1 MESVN
6 IAALVLRLVVGGTMM
21 AHGWNHAFGGG
32 RLPGTARWFES
43 IGIRPGRVHALAA
56 TVTELGAGALLVL
69 GLLTPLAAAGV
80 VGTMVVALVANHARN
95 GFFIFRPGEGYE
107 YVLMITLVACALG
120 ALGAGGW
127 SVDHMVGFS
136 VHGWAG
142 LAIAALA
149 GAGGA
154 ALLLAT
160 SWRPNPAA
168 SPAPAPAPTPAPA
181 PSRRR
186 PRPRRRPRDGRGGQ
200 LDPRLLDPRL
210 RWQTPRIQFRP
221 HDLALCH
228 LTHAPLG
235 GERINQDEAKT

>member
-1 MESVN
+1 MNSVN
-6 IAALVLRLVVGGTMM
+6 IAALVLRLAVGDTII

-107 YVLMITLVACALG
+107 YVLMITLACCALA
-120 ALGAGGW
+120 ALGAGAW
-127 SVDHMVGFS
+127 SVDHAAGFS
-136 VHGWAG
+136 VTGWAG

-149 GAGGA
+149 GTVGAG
-154 ALLLAT
+154 LLLAT
-160 SWRPNPAA
+160 SWRPARSA
-168 SPAPAPAPTPAPA
+168 SPEPA
-181 PSRRR
+181 PSQAA
-186 PRPRRRPRDGRGGQ
+186 G
-200 LDPRLLDPRL
+200 
-210 RWQTPRIQFRP
+210 
-221 HDLALCH
+221 LA
-228 LTHAPLG
+228 
-235 GERINQDEAKT
+235 NK

>member
-1 MESVN
+1 MNSVN
-6 IAALVLRLVVGGTMM
+6 IAALVLRLVVGVTMI

-32 RLPGTARWFES
+32 KLPGTARWFES

-107 YVLMITLVACALG
+107 YVLMITLVSCAIG

-127 SVDHMVGFS
+127 SVDHAVRFGAP
-136 VHGWAG
+136 GWAG

-160 SWRPNPAA
+160 SWRPGPAA
-168 SPAPAPAPTPAPA
+168 SPASAPSPTSAPSSTPA
-181 PSRRR
+181 S
-186 PRPRRRPRDGRGGQ
+186 
-200 LDPRLLDPRL
+200 
-210 RWQTPRIQFRP
+210 
-221 HDLALCH
+221 
-228 LTHAPLG
+228 
-235 GERINQDEAKT
+235 